1 MSGEH
6 HALSPS
12 KFPAWAVCPCFE
24 SDPKERA
31 DAAEGTAQH
40 AALAADLGGDESPL
54 DALSLD
60 ARESVTWAADHVR
73 TLAGADEIECEV
85 RLQYTA
91 PDTFA
96 HGGKSVVYH
105 GTADALILRGNMA
118 DLIDYKSGA
127 DDREHRPQLAGYAL
141 ALFSMRAR
149 IKTVRCHVL
158 YGRVRRVD
166 SWALTQADA
175 AGIVLPILDA
185 RNDPVRAPAPCD
197 HCSFCRDRM
206 TCPALIGQV
215 EAVAM
220 VNQWEHLTPALR
232 EPGAITD
239 PDTMS
244 KALTLARFVA
254 TWADAARKA
263 ATKLAKDG
271 AVLPGYRLQERRGV
285 RDIADLDAAR
295 ARTGLTPAQ
304 FVTACKLSL
313 PKLAEAFAAA
323 RGMSKAEAGR
333 EIETL
338 LADLIHE
345 GTPSVSLVSD
355 RKGLA

>member
-6 HALSPS
+6 HELSPS

-24 SDPKERA
+24 SDPEERA
-31 DAAEGTAQH
+31 DAAQGTAQH
-40 AALAADLGGDESPL
+40 AALAAALSGDEAPL
-54 DALSLD
+54 EGLAPD
-60 ARESVTWAADHVR
+60 ARESVTWAAAHVR
-73 TLAGADEIECEV
+73 TLAGADKIECEV
-85 RLQYTA
+85 PLQYTA
-91 PDTFA
+91 QDAFA
-96 HGGKSVVYH
+96 RGGVSDVYH
-105 GTADALILRGNMA
+105 GTADALILRGNLA

-185 RNDPVRAPAPCD
+185 RNDPAHSPNPCD

-215 EAVAM
+215 EAVAK
-220 VNQWEHLTPALR
+220 VNQWEHLTPALQ

-239 PDTMS
+239 PHTMT

-285 RDIADLDAAR
+285 RDISDLDAAR
-295 ARTGLTPAQ
+295 SRTGLTTAQ
-304 FVTACKLSL
+304 FVAACKLSL
-313 PKLAEAFAAA
+313 PKLTEAFAAA
-323 RGMSKAEAGR
+323 RGMPKAQASR
-333 EIETL
+333 EIENI

-355 RKGLA
+355 RKGLV